1 MCMSPHRVHFAHI
14 RLGKNL
20 LVDTE
25 INKIENSTF
34 EFLYRPLDNIMF
46 ILHHQESNVDFLK
59 LDVEGSEWEIFGE
72 SIFKVFGNY
81 SLIYAFIQFVAC
93 GEELWDMHGFVD
105 GEKYEF
111 FSFLACVFSVLF
123 PFFLY
128 FFSTSF
134 CVFSIVCYFCPF
146 PVFSLSRMV
155 HISFSFRRT

>member
-1 MCMSPHRVHFAHI
+1 MSPHRVHFAHI

-81 SLIYAFIQFVAC
+81 SLIYAFIQFVAR
-93 GEELWDMHGFVD
+93 GEELLDMHGYVD
-105 GEKYEF
+105 GGIYEF
-111 FSFLACVFSVLF
+111 FLFLYVYFPCYSLF
-123 PFFLY
+123 FVFFLD
-128 FFSTSF
+128 FFLRLHF
-134 CVFSIVCYFCPF
+134 CLLF
-146 PVFSLSRMV
+146 L
-155 HISFSFRRT
+155 SFS